1 MEGSGGDWGL
11 GEGGSEPV
19 TQTHSGKQG
28 GSGRQV
34 HQAPAHAL
42 LSYHTSLTK
51 HTHKDKIIKN
61 FEKPPVSTKSQ
72 AQAPL
77 SAGPSAWE
85 A

>member
-51 HTHKDKIIKN
+51 HTHKDN
-61 FEKPPVSTKSQ
+61 
-72 AQAPL
+72 
-77 SAGPSAWE
+77 
-85 A
+85 

>member
-1 MEGSGGDWGL
+1 M
-11 GEGGSEPV
+11 

-28 GSGRQV
+28 GSGRQTDR
-34 HQAPAHAL
+34 APAHAL

-51 HTHKDKIIKN
+51 HTHNDKIVNN
-61 FEKPPVSTKSQ
+61 FEKPPASTKSQ
-72 AQAPL
+72 AQARL